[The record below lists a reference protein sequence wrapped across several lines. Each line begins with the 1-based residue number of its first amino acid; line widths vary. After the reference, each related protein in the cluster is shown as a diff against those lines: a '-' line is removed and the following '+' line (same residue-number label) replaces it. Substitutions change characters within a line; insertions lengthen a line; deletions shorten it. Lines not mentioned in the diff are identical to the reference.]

1 MTDDTS
7 INKTKA
13 DVENW
18 RRGYEAALAGKT
30 FLLADGERTSA
41 WRLGYRDGR
50 ALRLK
55 LRMASARSTIA
66 ADWLAAGRRE
76 RSICIVTLKSPTK
89 GGAAGVCS
97 PQRSHHCAQPVR
109 CSTGDRRQ

>member
-7 INKTKA
+7 ISKAKA

-18 RRGYEAALAGKT
+18 RRGYESALAGKT
-30 FLLADGERTSA
+30 FLWAEGERTTA

-55 LRMASARSTIA
+55 LRLAFAGSTIA
-66 ADWLAAGRRE
+66 AALAGGTAGKQSGQPMSVE
-76 RSICIVTLKSPTK
+76 RQL
-89 GGAAGVCS
+89 
-97 PQRSHHCAQPVR
+97 R
-109 CSTGDRRQ
+109 

>member
-7 INKTKA
+7 ISKAKA

-30 FLLADGERTSA
+30 FLWADGERTSA

-55 LRMASARSTIA
+55 LRLAFCGVDDRGGFFWRYGRQAKRSTC
-66 ADWLAAGRRE
+66 LT
-76 RSICIVTLKSPTK
+76 S
-89 GGAAGVCS
+89 
-97 PQRSHHCAQPVR
+97 
-109 CSTGDRRQ
+109 

>member
-7 INKTKA
+7 ISKA
-13 DVENW
+13 KANVENW

-30 FLLADGERTSA
+30 FLWAEGERTSA

-55 LRMASARSTIA
+55 LRLAFAGSTYRPTRATRSCASAETGCCATSSAPGRAS
-66 ADWLAAGRRE
+66 LAAR
-76 RSICIVTLKSPTK
+76 I
-89 GGAAGVCS
+89 
-97 PQRSHHCAQPVR
+97 
-109 CSTGDRRQ
+109 